1 MWYAAALWA
10 LPAVLGARQSEC
22 PPPCTADPS
31 KWTPYKTLESLKDC
45 HHPVLLDISSHESPN
60 VPEAPFRIHA
70 CTVEEH
76 PDDPEAE
83 SKLFINLIEPSELA
97 ITDPDTASSLHELNF
112 LLHHVQS
119 VLADISN
126 GDTRSVIGH
135 FNFTTVGIYSGAAVD
150 MSMATF
156 ILEAFR
162 ASEDTQTRKAAAIR
176 VCGDRHDFEHTFAI
190 TVDTTGDMMTVR
202 KAVDLWTE
210 AHCVENETVLN
221 FRDIGTIDKPIR
233 IQPHPITKRSSKEDT
248 CKMETVIQGDT
259 CIAIA
264 GRCGIPVEE
273 LLRYNSEHDQDG
285 KNNDTWCT
293 LLQPGDQLC
302 CSERAKTPVSK
313 PSRNKNG
320 SCAAYVTEPGD
331 TCALIA
337 QKHALEES
345 KISYFN
351 DRRTWGWYGCDYIQP
366 GLRICLSEGY
376 PPLPDPRPDAACGP
390 TVPGTVMPM
399 DGQPLADL
407 NPCPLNACCNI
418 LGNCGVSPEF
428 CINEVGPTGNPGT
441 APADHKGCI
450 SNCGMEILE
459 NSDEPAE
466 FLRIGYYASFN
477 LDRPCLNLR
486 AADIQ
491 VNDYTHIHWAFANI
505 NSSFKLDIID
515 PHEQWEDF
523 LALDGV
529 KRIVSFGG
537 WGVTISTVFYEVLRK
552 ALDPANVDGFITNIL
567 EFVEQHNLDGVEFD
581 WEYPGVSFLY
591 TALTFAQPFQA
602 TDLQTVSFRSPSDG
616 VNYLE
621 FLKKLKKALPQEK
634 DISVAAPASF
644 WYLRGFPLAEIWQYV
659 DYIIYMTYDFHG
671 QWDYNEFVLQ
681 DWCNG
686 GNCLRSHVT
695 KAGVPKNK
703 VAVGVASYGRAFGM
717 KDADCTGPE
726 CKFEGPQST
735 ALPGRCTRTPGIIAN
750 AEIEELILQ
759 GDINEFFYDAGSD
772 SNILVYND
780 TQWVAFMSES
790 TMRRRVEYYRSLRF
804 AGYANWAVD
813 LTHWSGD
820 D

>member
-1 MWYAAALWA
+1 MMRYVAALWT
-10 LPAVLGARQSEC
+10 LPAVLGATQSEC
-22 PPPCTADPS
+22 PPPCTADPN
-31 KWTPYKTLESLKDC
+31 KWTPYKSLESLKDC
-45 HHPVLLDISSHESPN
+45 HHSVLLDISSHESPD

-70 CTVEEH
+70 CTIED
-76 PDDPEAE
+76 PDGLEAE
-83 SKLFINLIEPSELA
+83 SKLFSNLIEPLELE
-97 ITDPDTASSLHELNF
+97 ITDPDTISSLHELNF

-119 VLADISN
+119 ALTDISN
-126 GDTRSVIGH
+126 GDTRSVVGH
-135 FNFTTVGIYSGAAVD
+135 FNTTTVGIYSGAAVD

-162 ASEDTQTRKAAAIR
+162 TSEDTQPRKAAAIR
-176 VCGDRHDFEHTFAI
+176 LCGDRHDLEHTFAI

-202 KAVDLWTE
+202 KAVDSWTE
-210 AHCVENETVLN
+210 AHCVENEAVLN

-233 IQPHPITKRSSKEDT
+233 IQPHLIAKRFSKEDT

-264 GRCGIPVEE
+264 GRCSIPVEE
-273 LLRYNSEHDQDG
+273 LLRYNPEHDQDG
-285 KNNDTWCT
+285 KGNDTWCT

-351 DRRTWGWYGCDYIQP
+351 DRRTWGWSGCDYIQP

-505 NSSFKLDIID
+505 NSNFKLDIID

-552 ALDPANVDGFITNIL
+552 ALDPSNVDRFIANIL

-581 WEYPGVSFLY
+581 WEYPGVSFHYNVLP
-591 TALTFAQPFQA
+591 FAQPFQA
-602 TDLQTVSFRSPSDG
+602 TDLQAVSFRSPSDG

-644 WYLRGFPLAEIWQYV
+644 WYLRGFPLAEMWQYV
-659 DYIIYMTYDFHG
+659 DYIIYMTYDFHGKRAISSSTKVLIHIG

-686 GNCLRSHVT
+686 GNCLRSHG
-695 KAGVPKNK
+695 KL
-703 VAVGVASYGRAFGM
+703 
-717 KDADCTGPE
+717 
-726 CKFEGPQST
+726 QSQARDMSNRVVNLT
-735 ALPGRCTRTPGIIAN
+735 ETEYALA
-750 AEIEELILQ
+750 
-759 GDINEFFYDAGSD
+759 
-772 SNILVYND
+772 
-780 TQWVAFMSES
+780 MS
-790 TMRRRVEYYRSLRF
+790 T
-804 AGYANWAVD
+804 
-813 LTHWSGD
+813 
-820 D
+820 